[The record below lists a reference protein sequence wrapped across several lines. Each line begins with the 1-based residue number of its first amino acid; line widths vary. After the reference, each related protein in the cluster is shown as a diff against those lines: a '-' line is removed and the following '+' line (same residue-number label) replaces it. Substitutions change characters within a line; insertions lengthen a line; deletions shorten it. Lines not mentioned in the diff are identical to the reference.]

1 MEAREQMKK
10 LRGELLA
17 LKEKDE
23 EFVATCHAKNWEP
36 ECRKKEK
43 MRGTDWGAGAVGRI
57 LVLGYSHDS
66 FWKVRL

>member
-1 MEAREQMKK
+1 MKK

-36 ECRKKEK
+36 ECRKKDTEDE
-43 MRGTDWGAGAVGRI
+43 RNRLGGGADEVGRI
-57 LVLGYSHDS
+57 LVLGYSNHTQ
-66 FWKVRL
+66 VRL